1 MDREILFLEFLK
13 ECGDKEQICGAG
25 NHNSNILLVGNEH
38 YSKTSVSDDDWK
50 NYLKTNYDYCAN
62 TKTWSNFNKSK
73 TWLYYQKLIDAAIP
87 NRLKP
92 TVRGER
98 NFEEDAF
105 TTELNSEAKPSSRV
119 KGKER
124 EELRKRIQSR
134 LDLFKQ
140 SEFIKSFPVVVLAC
154 GSYLI
159 NNVEKGITQINDTFD
174 VKFDNQLNRD
184 GVPIGWHKSENGK
197 LWFTTQHSKD
207 KQKLVI
213 HTWQFSLRCTKRE
226 DREWLISEMA
236 SVIREHLDNLSKL
249 GLI

>member
-1 MDREILFLEFLK
+1 MDKEKLFIEFLK
-13 ECGDKEQICGAG
+13 ECDAKEQICGAG

-38 YSKTSVSDDDWK
+38 YSETPIDDWRY
-50 NYLKTNYDYCAN
+50 YLKSNYDYCAK
-62 TKTWSNFNKSK
+62 TKSWSNFNKSK

-119 KGKER
+119 KGKEER
-124 EELRKRIQSR
+124 EELRKRIESR
-134 LDLFKQ
+134 LKLFKQ
-140 SEFIKSFPVVVLAC
+140 FDFIKSFPVVVLAC
-154 GSYLI
+154 GSYLT
-159 NNVEKGITQINDTFD
+159 NSVEKGITQINDTFG
-174 VKFDNQLNRD
+174 VEFDEQLNRE

-197 LWFTTQHSKD
+197 LWFTTHHSKD
-207 KQKLVI
+207 KHKLVI

-226 DREWLISEMA
+226 DREWLINEMA
-236 SVIREHLDNLSKL
+236 SVIRDHLDHLKKL

>member
-1 MDREILFLEFLK
+1 MDKEKLFIEFLE
-13 ECGDKEQICGAG
+13 ECKKNNQICGAG

-38 YSKTSVSDDDWK
+38 YSETPIDDK
-50 NYLKTNYDYCAN
+50 KYLESNYEYCAN
-62 TKTWSNFNKSK
+62 TKSWSNFNKSK

-119 KGKER
+119 KGKEER
-124 EELRKRIQSR
+124 EELRKRIKSR
-134 LDLFKQ
+134 LELFEK
-140 SEFIKSFPVVVLAC
+140 SDFIKSFPVVVLAC
-154 GSYLI
+154 GSYLT
-159 NNVEKGITQINDTFD
+159 NSVEKGITQINDTFC
-174 VKFDNQLNRD
+174 VKFDEQLNGK
-184 GVPIGWHKSENGK
+184 GVPVGWHKSDNGK
-197 LWFTTQHSKD
+197 LWFTTHHSKD
-207 KQKLVI
+207 KRKLVI

-226 DREWLISEMA
+226 DREWLINEMA
-236 SVIREHLDNLSKL
+236 TVIRDHLAKL